1 VKHTFLQLLPWD
13 WIEGPNP
20 YFWSKFIRAASVGSF
35 RVTDDI
41 RVLLGEEGHS
51 GSHFFLIFSD
61 YRSQE

>member
-1 VKHTFLQLLPWD
+1 LDWRAKSLFLVEVL
-13 WIEGPNP
+13 
-20 YFWSKFIRAASVGSF
+20 AASVGSF